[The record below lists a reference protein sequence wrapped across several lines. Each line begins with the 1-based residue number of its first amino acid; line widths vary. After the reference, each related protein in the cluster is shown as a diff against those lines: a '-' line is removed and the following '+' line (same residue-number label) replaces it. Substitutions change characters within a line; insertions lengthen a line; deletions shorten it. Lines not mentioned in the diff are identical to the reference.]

1 MSQHLSF
8 SAAIRRDGS
17 IDDLRIERADGNTAE
32 RVSGSVESGGPVM
45 SLRSIVCRLTFVLV
59 ASSILLASS
68 CPSASPVDVP
78 KLIDIQGY
86 GKLWKATATSPDTFG
101 FSVRPAAICQTGTTN
116 CPARYADTAFIDFR
130 IPARTTFEV
139 IADGRTLTE
148 VGQAA
153 PVGDYQYRRVA
164 LDDGSGATVAWRI
177 AVSVP
182 SMVGNP
188 PAPREWCGPTRF
200 TVEIVNLSA
209 NATPPRSAPLTVLL
223 HWGMCPVTGGPM
235 FWASTGKQGTPKQTS
250 PPPPVGECPGGSADQ
265 SFDVCERCGT
275 SGLSVE
281 KTFWGC
287 NLNDSISRMGQPGC
301 VSVARSGLSCP

>member
-1 MSQHLSF
+1 MIFGLRERTGTQQKECLVAWNLGACHVIALHRLSVD
-8 SAAIRRDGS
+8 I
-17 IDDLRIERADGNTAE
+17 L
-32 RVSGSVESGGPVM
+32 VP
-45 SLRSIVCRLTFVLV
+45 V

-235 FWASTGKQGTPKQTS
+235 FWAGNRKAGHAKANVAATAGRRVSRWLGR
-250 PPPPVGECPGGSADQ
+250 PVI
-265 SFDVCERCGT
+265 RC
-275 SGLSVE
+275 L
-281 KTFWGC
+281 
-287 NLNDSISRMGQPGC
+287 
-301 VSVARSGLSCP
+301 